1 MNFFEVESKLVAGVE
16 VVVAPVVDE
25 VSALAVDGHR
35 GDVVDGGLHWHV
47 GELVLA
53 PLVLGAGADPE
64 GNELPHEHLEVLI
77 ILGVQ
82 IIEFGLV
89 FLPQGVQSL
98 P

>member
-53 PLVLGAGADPE
+53 PLVLRAGADPE

-77 ILGVQ
+77 IVVVQ
-82 IIEFGLV
+82 IIRIAFMA
-89 FLPQGVQSL
+89 LPVWIQSL

>member
-53 PLVLGAGADPE
+53 PLVLRAGAYTK

-77 ILGVQ
+77 IVVVQ
-82 IIEFGLV
+82 KIRIAFMI
-89 FLPQGVQSL
+89 LPMWIQSL